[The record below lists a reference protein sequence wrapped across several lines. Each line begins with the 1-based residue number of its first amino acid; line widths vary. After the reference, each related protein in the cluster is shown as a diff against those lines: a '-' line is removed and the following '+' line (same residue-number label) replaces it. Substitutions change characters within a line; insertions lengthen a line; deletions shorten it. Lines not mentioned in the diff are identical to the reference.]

1 MENSVT
7 KRVLWVAAVAAL
19 SGLAAGAHAVD
30 GPSAQQ
36 PGRPPNIVLILVD
49 NVGWGEF
56 GVYGGGALRGA
67 PTPRI
72 DKLASEGLRFLNF
85 NVESDCTPTRWGPST
100 GPPPILSGAM
110 QSSPAPT
117 PPVSFSVAT

>member
-1 MENSVT
+1 MT
-7 KRVLWVAAVAAL
+7 QRVLWVAAVAAL

-49 NVGWGEF
+49 NVGWGEC

-72 DKLASEGLRFLNF
+72 DKLASEGRLFLYF
-85 NVESDCTPTRWGPST
+85 NVERDCTATRSALVKVRHLIRT
-100 GPPPILSGAM
+100 GVVQWVHAR
-110 QSSPAPT
+110 SPQ
-117 PPVSFSVAT
+117 

>member
-1 MENSVT
+1 MT
-7 KRVLWVAAVAAL
+7 QRVLWVAAVAAL

-56 GVYGGGALRGA
+56 GVYGGGAPRGA
-67 PTPRI
+67 P
-72 DKLASEGLRFLNF
+72 
-85 NVESDCTPTRWGPST
+85 
-100 GPPPILSGAM
+100 PPPIHQPASGGARV
-110 QSSPAPT
+110 PELKGGGGR
-117 PPVSFSVAT
+117 PPPRSGPVTGGPPS